1 MLEGRAMTMRNCTLF
16 YSFANYGLNKK
27 GRRTGKATLI
37 HSLRLKEQ
45 LELKQKYLNKSH
57 ELMRTKNEIDVEWD
71 SSLSHANLI
80 DTSDGI
86 VLLDTFTQAQR
97 QQLLLDV
104 VEPPLLSTANT
115 SDFGKIKSRAK
126 YKLSDWIKNDSFCDA
141 GIAFIKEILASED
154 VVNVQHSIYQ
164 FNLFDMKRKSQRT
177 KQLVNYINA
186 HNALI
191 DKPKTLNFTNFQEIL
206 FKIPIVNGIGTD
218 IVSGKEMMQTMKEF
232 IVHFYPNYPIK
243 LMLMHDDERLAH
255 ENTGAHVHAFISG
268 QNALT
273 GKYDLRIAQI
283 KKVNEFLFKRDGMS
297 AALFSET
304 GRLNYEQSGDVAK
317 HMQEMFY
324 EFVNEHL
331 FHPKNINAAFHPE
344 SVRKSEKRKQMRKEA
359 KLAKRDRSF
368 NYHTRL
374 LEDVDSLENKSKS
387 LNDKV
392 SLQKKTVDDL
402 ESKAAYLSE
411 SCETLIIKRDALKL
425 ECIQQKAAAQKNQ
438 LRLSKKMRLE
448 QEVDERLSTKIKE
461 EKKLDA
467 SILLKQQKHTE
478 LDSAIA
484 EKQSILDRLSVMTT
498 QALLP
503 VHKMLEHMNNR
514 LILKGRAGAAEFMQ
528 HIIKAFSADLPAE
541 LRKTL
546 IKITSN
552 TGDTELENALTRKDS
567 QINDSLDM

>member
-1 MLEGRAMTMRNCTLF
+1 M
-16 YSFANYGLNKK
+16 
-27 GRRTGKATLI
+27 
-37 HSLRLKEQ
+37 
-45 LELKQKYLNKSH
+45 
-57 ELMRTKNEIDVEWD
+57 
-71 SSLSHANLI
+71 
-80 DTSDGI
+80 
-86 VLLDTFTQAQR
+86 
-97 QQLLLDV
+97 
-104 VEPPLLSTANT
+104 
-115 SDFGKIKSRAK
+115 
-126 YKLSDWIKNDSFCDA
+126 
-141 GIAFIKEILASED
+141 
-154 VVNVQHSIYQ
+154 
-164 FNLFDMKRKSQRT
+164 
-177 KQLVNYINA
+177 NYINA

-232 IVHFYPNYPIK
+232 IVHFYPDYPIK
-243 LMLMHDDERLAH
+243 LMLLHDDERLAH

-273 GKYDLRIAQI
+273 GEYDLRIAQI

-297 AALFSET
+297 ATLFSET
-304 GRLNYEQSGDVAK
+304 GRLNYEQAGDVAH

-331 FHPKNINAAFHPE
+331 FHPKDINAAFHTE
-344 SVRKSEKRKQMRKEA
+344 SIRKSEKRKQMRREA
-359 KLAKRDRSF
+359 KLAKRDRAF
-368 NYHTRL
+368 NYHARL
-374 LEDVDSLENKSKS
+374 LENVNSLEIQLKSFD
-387 LNDKV
+387 DKISERKQV
-392 SLQKKTVDDL
+392 LDDV
-402 ESKAAYLSE
+402 ESKIINVSE
-411 SCETLIIKRDALKL
+411 SYDALTIKHDTL
-425 ECIQQKAAAQKNQ
+425 EQQCIQQEERLSDIEIVVQQKQ
-438 LRLSKKMRLE
+438 RRLSKKMLLE
-448 QEVDERLSTKIKE
+448 QEVDERLNVKVEK
-461 EKKLDA
+461 EKKLDT

-484 EKQSILDRLSVMTT
+484 EKQSILERLSVMTT
-498 QALLP
+498 KALYP

>member
-1 MLEGRAMTMRNCTLF
+1 MTMRNCTLF

-57 ELMRTKNEIDVEWD
+57 ELMRTKNEINVEWD
-71 SSLSHANLI
+71 SSLSHANLL
-80 DTSDGI
+80 DTPCGM
-86 VLLDTFTQAQR
+86 VPLDTFTQAQR

-104 VEPPLLSTANT
+104 VEPPLLSTVNT

-177 KQLVNYINA
+177 EQLVSYINA
-186 HNALI
+186 HNTLI
-191 DKPKTLNFTNFQEIL
+191 DKPKTLNFTNFQEVL

-232 IVHFYPNYPIK
+232 IVHFYPDYPIK
-243 LMLMHDDERLAH
+243 LMLLHDDERLAH

-297 AALFSET
+297 ATLFSET
-304 GRLNYEQSGDVAK
+304 GRLNYEQAGDVAK

-359 KLAKRDRSF
+359 KLAKRDRPF

-374 LEDVDSLENKSKS
+374 LEDVDSLEIKAKK
-387 LNDKV
+387 LDDKISQREKV
-392 SLQKKTVDDL
+392 VDDL

-411 SCETLIIKRDALKL
+411 NCETLIIKRDAL
-425 ECIQQKAAAQKNQ
+425 EQQCIKQEAAFQQNQ
-438 LRLSKKMRLE
+438 RRHSKKIRLE
-448 QEVDERLSTKIKE
+448 QEVDERLSTKRKE
-461 EKKLDA
+461 EKKLDE

-484 EKQSILDRLSVMTT
+484 EKQSILDRLSVMAT
-498 QALLP
+498 QALYP
-503 VHKMLEHMNNR
+503 IQKMLEHMNNR

-528 HIIKAFSADLPAE
+528 HIIKAFSADLPTE

-546 IKITSN
+546 IKITNN

-567 QINDSLDM
+567 QINDSFDM